1 MAWPSC
7 LVVAVK
13 AARDSLFN
21 LLPSG
26 ACGDGLVVSG
36 TSAISPRSKNP
47 LPRAA
52 RIAKRREFLDAY
64 ERGEKMFGRYSVL
77 FVVENTS
84 GSRIGVTA
92 TKKVG
97 KANVRNRMKRWV
109 REVFRHNRT
118 WLPSLDFVVNLKTG
132 APGATFREFSSDLEK
147 LFRRTRTRGPV
158 GGA

>member
-1 MAWPSC
+1 M
-7 LVVAVK
+7 
-13 AARDSLFN
+13 
-21 LLPSG
+21 
-26 ACGDGLVVSG
+26 VSG
-36 TSAISPRSKNP
+36 TSASPPRSERH

-64 ERGEKMFGRYSVL
+64 ERGEKLFGRYCVL

-97 KANVRNRMKRWV
+97 KANVRNQMKRWV

-118 WLPSLDFVVNLKTG
+118 SLPSLDFVVNLKAG
-132 APGATFREFSSDLEK
+132 APNATFREFSADLEK
-147 LFRRTRTRGPV
+147 LFHRTRSRGPV
-158 GGA
+158 DGA